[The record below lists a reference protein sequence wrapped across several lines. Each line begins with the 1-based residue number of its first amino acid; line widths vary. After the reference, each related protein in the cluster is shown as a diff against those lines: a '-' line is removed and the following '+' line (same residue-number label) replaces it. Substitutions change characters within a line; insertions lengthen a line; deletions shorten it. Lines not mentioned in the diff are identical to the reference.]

1 MTDENEKN
9 SERLFTWTQL
19 YELTRLPPAPKRSV
33 GRPQESAFPRTLLG
47 IYLNPDEKRSLLG
60 IQKNLTPVLGKKPSY
75 GEVLGI
81 ISRIYSAIL
90 AEGGDD
96 AGQITQGFVRAK
108 GGRKMISFLL
118 STGERRE
125 FFSIKEQL
133 QDEPDLENLKL
144 SYGDAFVL
152 LASAFQETIKANPA
166 LLESD
171 SLIAFVKDFVAA
183 NMRHA

>member
-96 AGQITQGFVRAK
+96 AGQDTPGPMTRNVADAGI
-108 GGRKMISFLL
+108 LL
-118 STGERRE
+118 DAMMGQDTADSKSVDTGY
-125 FFSIKEQL
+125 SGKWYQPEQTG
-133 QDEPDLENLKL
+133 LEGKRFGVFNR
-144 SYGDAFVL
+144 
-152 LASAFQETIKANPA
+152 

-183 NMRHA
+183 NIRHA